1 MSSSSGGPSGM
12 SCYERPSSGD
22 QVAAAGAHL
31 CKRIAQNHP
40 SAGGDPTWGITCMVT
55 WTTSSGGGECVA
67 ARQHLAVQHRWR
79 TGQCRIAA
87 GSYSALGV
95 AVHHRWRTG
104 QGRIVAAHSSQNSEL
119 GGTAC
124 CSETLVFGCF
134 GCVMFFLGR
143 EERVQIPDTQ
153 PWSPQ
158 SVNTR
163 T

>member
-1 MSSSSGGPSGM
+1 MYTAFIPHVYIM
-12 SCYERPSSGD
+12 Y
-22 QVAAAGAHL
+22 
-31 CKRIAQNHP
+31 IACLYHVYLF
-40 SAGGDPTWGITCMVT
+40 ADM
-55 WTTSSGGGECVA
+55 CVA
-67 ARQHLAVQHRWR
+67 FVVAVQPRCGAVQHRWR
-79 TGQCRIAA
+79 TGQCRTAA

-104 QGRIVAAHSSQNSEL
+104 QGRILAAHSSQNSEL

-163 T
+163 TRARAPHKHLCVILIDAAVVAYVLC